1 MKTLTVKLP
10 DPLFAEIAGEARVR
24 KVSKSEVVR
33 ERLGRVKA
41 KNTSLWSRM
50 ADLVIE
56 DQALPRDL
64 SVNKAHLKDYGKN
77 RPAR

>member
-10 DPLFAEIAGEARVR
+10 DPLFAEIAGEASAR

-33 ERLGRVKA
+33 ERLVRAKA
-41 KNTSLWSRM
+41 NKTSLWSRI

-56 DQALPRDL
+56 DSSLPRDL
-64 SVNKAHLKDYGKN
+64 SSSKIHLKDYGKN